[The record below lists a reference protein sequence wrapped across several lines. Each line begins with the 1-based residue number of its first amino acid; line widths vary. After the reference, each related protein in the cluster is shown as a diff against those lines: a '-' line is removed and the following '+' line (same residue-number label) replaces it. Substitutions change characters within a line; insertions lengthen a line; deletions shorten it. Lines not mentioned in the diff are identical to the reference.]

1 MTYYA
6 KSKPKET
13 IMEHTNILLENL
25 KVLKN
30 IYSKDIERNKDF
42 VNERFWYLL
51 EIICKYHD
59 IGKVYTPFQNII
71 RQKLGEKIIET
82 EFSYEKVKHEQ
93 LSPMFVP
100 VEKLGL
106 TEDEKVL
113 VYQAI
118 YYHHEREN
126 KEISKEYIRR
136 IIEKDVYPNIDK
148 IKQELKI
155 DIREKIDER
164 YVKYIGDRITEHHH
178 LYKKI
183 YPEYCMLKGLL
194 HRLDHSSS
202 AEIAVENENGQ
213 VIEKCT
219 EEFMEDHD
227 FHKNELQEFSQKNQN
242 KNLLIIGS
250 TGIGKTESALL
261 WSKNSKTFFTLP
273 IRVSI
278 NAIYDRISENM
289 GYTNLGLLHSTALD
303 YLEGKQKYEDEEE
316 IYGKTRNLYYKIT
329 TCTIDQIFPFVFKY
343 KGYEKMYSTLGY
355 SKVII
360 DEVQAYSPDIVA
372 IILTG
377 LQKIYQLGGQFMVMT
392 ATLPRI
398 YKEELEKMNIE
409 FEYKKE
415 ISKELRHKIRLEDKE
430 IIEDIDSICEKSKNK
445 KVLVIANTVKK
456 AIEIYTKIKENGGEN
471 VNLLHSRFIQ
481 KDRSDKENRIKEF
494 SNEKENHGIWI
505 STQIVE
511 ASLDI
516 DFDYLY
522 TEMST
527 LDSLFQRLGRC
538 YRKREYKENEPNIY
552 IYTQNASGIG
562 EKSVYNEQIHQN
574 SIKLLKE
581 YNEQILDEETKVKL
595 VDVLYS
601 KEMLEDTDFYK
612 DFKAGIRFLKNIV
625 DYETD
630 KEQAQEMLRN
640 IDNTTV
646 IPKTVYE
653 TNINLFEEYQ
663 RCKDYKEKQRIKR
676 EINKLTVSVGISK
689 YSKHS
694 ENITKISY
702 MPNDNIFIADFPY
715 DKDRGLILEETSE
728 GNTDKRFL

>member
-1 MTYYA
+1 MIYYA
-6 KSKPKET
+6 KSEPKET
-13 IMEHTNILLENL
+13 IMEHTNKLLENL
-25 KVLKN
+25 KLLKN
-30 IYSKDIERNKDF
+30 IYSKDIEQNKDF

-71 RQKLGEKIIET
+71 RQKLGEKNIET

-93 LSPMFVP
+93 ISPMFVP
-100 VEKLGL
+100 IEKLGL

-126 KEISKEYIRR
+126 KEVSKEYIRKV
-136 IIEKDVYPNIDK
+136 IEKDIYPNIDK

-155 DIREKIDER
+155 DIREKINDD
-164 YVKYIGDRITEHHH
+164 YVMLVEDRIAEHHRW
-178 LYKKI
+178 YKKI

-213 VIEKCT
+213 VIEECT
-219 EEFMEDHD
+219 EKFMADHN
-227 FHKNELQEFSQKNQN
+227 FHKKELQEFSQKNQN

-250 TGIGKTESALL
+250 TGIGKTEAALL

-278 NAIYDRISENM
+278 NAIYDRIRENM

-360 DEVQAYSPDIVA
+360 DEVQAYSPNIVA

-409 FEYKKE
+409 FEYKKAT
-415 ISKELRHKIRLEDKE
+415 SKELRHKIRLEDKK
-430 IIEDIDSICEKSKNK
+430 IIEDIDSICEKSRNK

-481 KDRSDKENRIKEF
+481 KDRSDKENKIKEF
-494 SNEKENHGIWI
+494 SNKKENHGIWI

-552 IYTQNASGIG
+552 IYTKNASGI
-562 EKSVYNEQIHQN
+562 KMIYNEQIHQN

-595 VDVLYS
+595 VDILYS
-601 KEMLEDTDFYK
+601 KEMLENTKFYD

-630 KEQAQEMLRN
+630 KEKAQELLRN
-640 IDNTTV
+640 IDNTIV

-663 RCKDYKEKQRIKR
+663 QCKDYKEKQRIKR

-689 YSKHS
+689 YSKCS

-702 MPNDNIFIADFPY
+702 MPNDNIFMADFPY

-728 GNTDKRFL
+728 ENTDKRFL

>member
-1 MTYYA
+1 
-6 KSKPKET
+6 
-13 IMEHTNILLENL
+13 
-25 KVLKN
+25 
-30 IYSKDIERNKDF
+30 
-42 VNERFWYLL
+42 
-51 EIICKYHD
+51 
-59 IGKVYTPFQNII
+59 
-71 RQKLGEKIIET
+71 
-82 EFSYEKVKHEQ
+82 
-93 LSPMFVP
+93 MFVP

-227 FHKNELQEFSQKNQN
+227 FRKNELQEFSQKNQN

-398 YKEELEKMNIE
+398 YKEELEKMNVNAEFYRTGNSYTKAKSVEGNYPFGGELSGHVFFRDRFDGYDDGIYAGLRLIE
-409 FEYKKE
+409 ILTNNGKTVSEMLEGINKYYSTPEIKIHTEDNIKFNIVNKVKEY
-415 ISKELRHKIRLEDKE
+415 
-430 IIEDIDSICEKSKNK
+430 CKNK
-445 KVLVIANTVKK
+445 DYNI
-456 AIEIYTKIKENGGEN
+456 
-471 VNLLHSRFIQ
+471 
-481 KDRSDKENRIKEF
+481 
-494 SNEKENHGIWI
+494 
-505 STQIVE
+505 
-511 ASLDI
+511 LDI
-516 DFDYLY
+516 DGVKVFFDDGSALVRASN
-522 TEMST
+522 T
-527 LDSLFQRLGRC
+527 G
-538 YRKREYKENEPNIY
+538 PNI
-552 IYTQNASGIG
+552 TARF
-562 EKSVYNEQIHQN
+562 EAKSESRLEEIKNEFLN
-574 SIKLLKE
+574 
-581 YNEQILDEETKVKL
+581 L
-595 VDVLYS
+595 VDN
-601 KEMLEDTDFYK
+601 
-612 DFKAGIRFLKNIV
+612 LKN
-625 DYETD
+625 
-630 KEQAQEMLRN
+630 Q
-640 IDNTTV
+640 
-646 IPKTVYE
+646 
-653 TNINLFEEYQ
+653 
-663 RCKDYKEKQRIKR
+663 
-676 EINKLTVSVGISK
+676 
-689 YSKHS
+689 
-694 ENITKISY
+694 
-702 MPNDNIFIADFPY
+702 
-715 DKDRGLILEETSE
+715 
-728 GNTDKRFL
+728 

>member
-1 MTYYA
+1 MIYYA
-6 KSKPKET
+6 KSEPKET
-13 IMEHTNILLENL
+13 IMEHTNKLLENL
-25 KVLKN
+25 KLLKN
-30 IYSKDIERNKDF
+30 IYSKDIEQNKDF

-71 RQKLGEKIIET
+71 RQKLGEKNIET

-93 LSPMFVP
+93 ISPMFVP
-100 VEKLGL
+100 IEKLGL

-126 KEISKEYIRR
+126 KEVSKEYIRK
-136 IIEKDVYPNIDK
+136 IIEKDIYPNIDK

-155 DIREKIDER
+155 DIREKINDD
-164 YVKYIGDRITEHHH
+164 YVMLVEDRITEHHRW
-178 LYKKI
+178 YKKI

-213 VIEKCT
+213 VIEECT
-219 EEFMEDHD
+219 EKFMADHN
-227 FHKNELQEFSQKNQN
+227 FHKKELQEFSQKNQN

-250 TGIGKTESALL
+250 TGIGKTEAALL

-278 NAIYDRISENM
+278 NAIYDRIRENM

-360 DEVQAYSPDIVA
+360 DEVQAYSPNIVA

-409 FEYKKE
+409 FEYKKAT
-415 ISKELRHKIRLEDKE
+415 SKELRHKIRLEDKE
-430 IIEDIDSICEKSKNK
+430 IIEDIDSICEKSRNK

-481 KDRSDKENRIKEF
+481 KDRSDKENKIKEF
-494 SNEKENHGIWI
+494 SNKKENHGIWI

-552 IYTQNASGIG
+552 IYTKNASGI
-562 EKSVYNEQIHQN
+562 KMIYNEQIHQN

-595 VDVLYS
+595 VDILYS
-601 KEMLEDTDFYK
+601 KEMLENTKFYD

-630 KEQAQEMLRN
+630 KEKAQELLRN
-640 IDNTTV
+640 IDNTIV

-663 RCKDYKEKQRIKR
+663 QCKDYKEKQRIKR

-689 YSKHS
+689 YSKCS

-702 MPNDNIFIADFPY
+702 MPNDNIFMADFPY

-728 GNTDKRFL
+728 ENTDKRFL

>member
-1 MTYYA
+1 
-6 KSKPKET
+6 
-13 IMEHTNILLENL
+13 
-25 KVLKN
+25 
-30 IYSKDIERNKDF
+30 
-42 VNERFWYLL
+42 
-51 EIICKYHD
+51 
-59 IGKVYTPFQNII
+59 
-71 RQKLGEKIIET
+71 
-82 EFSYEKVKHEQ
+82 
-93 LSPMFVP
+93 
-100 VEKLGL
+100 
-106 TEDEKVL
+106 
-113 VYQAI
+113 
-118 YYHHEREN
+118 
-126 KEISKEYIRR
+126 
-136 IIEKDVYPNIDK
+136 
-148 IKQELKI
+148 
-155 DIREKIDER
+155 
-164 YVKYIGDRITEHHH
+164 
-178 LYKKI
+178 
-183 YPEYCMLKGLL
+183 
-194 HRLDHSSS
+194 
-202 AEIAVENENGQ
+202 
-213 VIEKCT
+213 
-219 EEFMEDHD
+219 
-227 FHKNELQEFSQKNQN
+227 
-242 KNLLIIGS
+242 
-250 TGIGKTESALL
+250 
-261 WSKNSKTFFTLP
+261 
-273 IRVSI
+273 
-278 NAIYDRISENM
+278 
-289 GYTNLGLLHSTALD
+289 
-303 YLEGKQKYEDEEE
+303 
-316 IYGKTRNLYYKIT
+316 
-329 TCTIDQIFPFVFKY
+329 
-343 KGYEKMYSTLGY
+343 
-355 SKVII
+355 
-360 DEVQAYSPDIVA
+360 
-372 IILTG
+372 
-377 LQKIYQLGGQFMVMT
+377 MVMT

-415 ISKELRHKIRLEDKE
+415 TSKKLRHKIRLEDKE
-430 IIEDIDSICEKSKNK
+430 IIEDIDSICEKSKNR

-494 SNEKENHGIWI
+494 SNKKENHGIWI

-552 IYTQNASGIG
+552 IYTKNASGIK
-562 EKSVYNEQIHQN
+562 EIYNEQIHQN

-689 YSKHS
+689 YSKRS

-715 DKDRGLILEETSE
+715 DKNRGLILEETSE
-728 GNTDKRFL
+728 ENTDKRFL